1 MIYIISFIL
10 DKYLSNSLFTLLSLL
25 LTYNKKNRKKLI
37 TISIILG
44 LLYDIIYTNTLF
56 INTIVFLL
64 SIYLIEIIYK
74 KNNYLNIIIYSLI
87 IIIYY
92 RLAQYI
98 IINIIYNYP
107 SYDIIK
113 NIVYSILINMIYVNL
128 VFLLKKI
135 HKSKL

>member
-1 MIYIISFIL
+1 MIYLISFIL
-10 DKYLSNSLFTLLSLL
+10 DKYISNSLFTLLSLL
-25 LTYNKKNRKKLI
+25 LTYNKRNRKRLI
-37 TISIILG
+37 IISIILG

-56 INTIVFLL
+56 INTIIFLL

-74 KNNYLNIIIYSLI
+74 KNNYINTIISSLI

-92 RLAQYI
+92 RLTQYI
-98 IINIIYNYP
+98 IMNIIYKY
-107 SYDIIK
+107 SIFILLK
-113 NIVYSILINMIYVNL
+113 NIIISILINMIYVNL